1 MADSGSRFTRPNP
14 QDDAI
19 DAALDAATAQ
29 SKAPPQPDVPFKRQW
44 DDELEAELE
53 KALEGFD
60 ETKYEVR
67 TPRRERGADR
77 SQESRAERGQETRS
91 GPQSGK
97 VIGVRGR
104 SVFVDLGAKSEGIVP
119 VEQFGPIRSPTP
131 AT

>member
-29 SKAPPQPDVPFKRQW
+29 SKAPSQPDVPFKRQW

-60 ETKYEVR
+60 ETKYECAHR
-67 TPRRERGADR
+67 AGNEERIDRKSPELNGARR
-77 SQESRAERGQETRS
+77 RAL
-91 GPQSGK
+91 
-97 VIGVRGR
+97 GR
-104 SVFVDLGAKSEGIVP
+104 NRA
-119 VEQFGPIRSPTP
+119 R
-131 AT
+131 